1 MLSSSAL
8 PCRFFIQTS
17 RISLVVQ
24 TGNHLFFLKLASRF
38 GLALE
43 ILQYSLNI
51 FIDLDWF
58 PKQDLQSFS
67 FSRSA
72 HPSPVTF
79 CLNYGPYSAFAW
91 RQFAPKT
98 IDGDSRLVL
107 DWSRSVWFQPTF
119 YVRASY
125 WRRMGSNERS
135 WHLCRTMV
143 FCSLDTLTLFV
154 LEALA
159 SLRFA
164 SLARSSISYIF
175 CYCWINLNIRKVV
188 TSPYATFLILKS
200 EIGQLF
206 AEIS

>member
-1 MLSSSAL
+1 VSSPIRKNRERLFLTSCCLL
-8 PCRFFIQTS
+8 PLCHVDSSFKLHE
-17 RISLVVQ
+17 SL
-24 TGNHLFFLKLASRF
+24 LLFKPAIIFFFLKLASRF

-159 SLRFA
+159 SLRSCDQVFPIFFVIVG
-164 SLARSSISYIF
+164 SI
-175 CYCWINLNIRKVV
+175 
-188 TSPYATFLILKS
+188 
-200 EIGQLF
+200 
-206 AEIS
+206 